1 MFKKDLEQLK
11 ADLKATNDEAAVVQR
26 YANALAAK
34 LDVRCDSPLD
44 PGFVVLTHL
53 EGCPGVREA
62 RKNGEGGQKKHAYR
76 NPREAD

>member
-1 MFKKDLEQLK
+1 VFKKDLEQLT
-11 ADLKATNDEAAVVQR
+11 ADLKATSDEAAVVRR

-34 LDVRCDSPLD
+34 REVRWDFLPD

-53 EGCPGVREA
+53 EGCPRVRKA
-62 RKNGEGGQKKHAYR
+62 RKNGEGRQKGHAYC